1 MYTAQGYL
9 LEIANL
15 SLTLQG
21 MFAMAGLPNC
31 SPCLSASPW
40 RELKLG
46 WSPPFCPHSHYSAT
60 AVAGSAI
67 LVQQCSSQ
75 RSETTGLPSV
85 VLGLGMGRQS
95 SSSQRG
101 PARQMV
107 LDIQAGACYY
117 REGGLDGASKSS
129 CLAVAEPQCPH
140 WQNSVSSLFAKN
152 CGMGI
157 LGSVVP
163 SVAQGEC
170 KIVKL
175 LIDKSIAKY

>member
-1 MYTAQGYL
+1 MGCREQEWSARTMYTAQGYL

-95 SSSQRG
+95 SSSQRD

-117 REGGLDGASKSS
+117 REGA
-129 CLAVAEPQCPH
+129 
-140 WQNSVSSLFAKN
+140 
-152 CGMGI
+152 
-157 LGSVVP
+157 
-163 SVAQGEC
+163 
-170 KIVKL
+170 
-175 LIDKSIAKY
+175 

>member
-1 MYTAQGYL
+1 MYTVQGYL

-117 REGGLDGASKSS
+117 REGGLDGTSKSS

-140 WQNSVSSLFAKN
+140 WQNSVSSLFAKTAEWASS
-152 CGMGI
+152 GR
-157 LGSVVP
+157 
-163 SVAQGEC
+163 
-170 KIVKL
+170 
-175 LIDKSIAKY
+175 